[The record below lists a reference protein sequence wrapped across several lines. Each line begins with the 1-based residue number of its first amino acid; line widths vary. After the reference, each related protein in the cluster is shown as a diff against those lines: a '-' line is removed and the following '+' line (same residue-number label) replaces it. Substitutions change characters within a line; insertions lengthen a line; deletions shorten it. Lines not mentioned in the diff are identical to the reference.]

1 MRYYDIVSKAVR
13 HDGNTIRFIH
23 PSFHTDPQHAQE
35 YYNLCTTAV
44 TSPCLSHGGGRGF
57 GTCLRFCT
65 EEMQNN
71 KSIVLAAVEYNGISL
86 AHASL
91 ALQNDRAVVEA
102 ALVQNGRALQY
113 VGGGRGGIL
122 QIQMDGAPPLAPRVD
137 AIEQEPSPATE
148 ALVEETMEDQRQREL
163 NEQLQHEHAIAQ
175 YNLGTAYYA
184 GMGGIVKSMKKARH
198 WWELAS
204 SCGHAIAQYNL
215 GLMYLNGLGVP
226 SQSYTTSL
234 SYFNLA
240 YENGHEHA
248 EHMCLLVEEKRLQAE
263 GPQMKQME
271 QELKVSCGGGVCV
284 CAMDRSS
291 TCCWGCCCCCCCCCC
306 VLTGRRWTPCHT
318 STLPHYPTTTRP

>member
-1 MRYYDIVSKAVR
+1 MRYYDIVLKAVR

-23 PSFHTDPQHAQE
+23 PSFHSDPQHAQE

-65 EEMQNN
+65 KEIQNN

-91 ALQNDRAVVEA
+91 ALQNDREVVET
-102 ALVQNGRALQY
+102 ALAQNGRALQY

-122 QIQMDGAPPLAPRVD
+122 QIKMDGAPPLAPHVE
-137 AIEQEPSPATE
+137 ATEEEPSPATE
-148 ALVEETMEDQRQREL
+148 VLVEETKEDQRQREL
-163 NEQLQHEHAIAQ
+163 NEQLQHEHAVAQ

-226 SQSYTTSL
+226 SQSYTKSL
-234 SYFNLA
+234 AYFNLA

-248 EHMCLLVEEKRLQAE
+248 ENMCLLVEEQRLQAE
-263 GPQMKQME
+263 GPKMKQLE
-271 QELKVSCGGGVCV
+271 QEFKVSCVGACV
-284 CAMDRSS
+284 GACVANDRS
-291 TCCWGCCCCCCCCCC
+291 TCCRRRCCCC
-306 VLTGRRWTPCHT
+306 VLTGRR
-318 STLPHYPTTTRP
+318 